1 MGITQLFG
9 SRNFVVV
16 NKTLIKLL
24 GLEEAVILGELASE
38 YDYWESNGQLDDE
51 GYFFST
57 VENVEEN
64 TSLTK
69 YRQKKALDTLQKLGI
84 VDVKRKGLPA
94 KRYIKIYEEALLNLL
109 DNKKSKNLTSGSEE
123 ILPLEI
129 KNFDRNNN
137 NNNNNNDNNN
147 NRKKERKKEA
157 SENFDSIISDFAN
170 GDKKL
175 ESLLKDFL
183 QLRFMKKQ
191 PVTNSSLNT
200 LLDKLNVYAYDIL
213 PPMFGDRDNPE
224 REYGR
229 TCLKRAVVEKSLVN
243 GYSDFYRIEN
253 EEEINRILEMS
264 YEEYK
269 NTPIG
274 STRTDNDFQLGE
286 VET

>member
-1 MGITQLFG
+1 MSITQLFG

-38 YDYWESNGQLDDE
+38 YDYWEGSGQLDDE

-109 DNKKSKNLTSGSEE
+109 NNKKSKNLTSGSEE

-129 KNFDRNNN
+129 KIFDRNNN

-147 NRKKERKKEA
+147 NKKEERKKEA
-157 SENFDSIISDFAN
+157 GAKQKDTKKSFDEIIDRYTANQELRKELKEHLKTRKAKKATLTNRAIELSLRRLDELADTDEEKILIVQEAIMRGWTGFFSIKDDTPKQSGKSYNSADLKHNPFEQDEKDVDLENDETYRTIFGLDRSED
-170 GDKKL
+170 
-175 ESLLKDFL
+175 
-183 QLRFMKKQ
+183 Q
-191 PVTNSSLNT
+191 
-200 LLDKLNVYAYDIL
+200 
-213 PPMFGDRDNPE
+213 
-224 REYGR
+224 
-229 TCLKRAVVEKSLVN
+229 
-243 GYSDFYRIEN
+243 
-253 EEEINRILEMS
+253 
-264 YEEYK
+264 
-269 NTPIG
+269 
-274 STRTDNDFQLGE
+274 
-286 VET
+286 